1 MGNIPEALEWR
12 RKAYENAIGEAT
24 RFQWGASYVRA
35 IIRLTPENH
44 ELVMSAAMKL
54 FDELD
59 GDQTPF
65 TGRNFRVLR
74 SVSKQLNQWQLEQ
87 GDEALA
93 KSFESRISTLCQ
105 RQTEESL
112 ELENCRSLE
121 SA

>member
-1 MGNIPEALEWR
+1 
-12 RKAYENAIGEAT
+12 
-24 RFQWGASYVRA
+24 
-35 IIRLTPENH
+35 LTPENH

-74 SVSKQLNQWQLEQ
+74 SVNKQLNEWQLEQ

-93 KSFESRISTLCQ
+93 KSFESRISALCQ
-105 RQTEESL
+105 RQTEGSL

-121 SA
+121 AA